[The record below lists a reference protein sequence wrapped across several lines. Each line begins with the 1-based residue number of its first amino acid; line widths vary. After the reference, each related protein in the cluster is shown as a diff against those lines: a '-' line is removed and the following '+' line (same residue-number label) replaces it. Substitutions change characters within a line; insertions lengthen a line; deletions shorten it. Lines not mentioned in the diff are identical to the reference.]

1 MNARQ
6 ERILT
11 TLFQMAKDNRELR
24 MKAQK
29 FASNS
34 NSEEIKKLY
43 VDTMLHSN
51 HDEVVRKRKK

>member
-11 TLFQMAKDNRELR
+11 TLFQMAKDNKELR

-34 NSEEIKKLY
+34 NSEEINTSLY
-43 VDTMLHSN
+43 HYQFLF
-51 HDEVVRKRKK
+51 